1 MEGERRTPPEVFELV
16 ANGFYDRMLAGRGEF
31 LTPEDIANADVPH
44 TPQLFRE
51 MTLVRVLPREDRR
64 GGPWNDRVMIRRTT
78 IRGLCTPTIYV
89 DDRWVE
95 LMPGEG
101 LDDLV
106 PKQTLEAVEVYRAFE
121 APLRYLRTTEYGD
134 DGCGVILF
142 WTINR

>member
-1 MEGERRTPPEVFELV
+1 M
-16 ANGFYDRMLAGRGEF
+16 
-31 LTPEDIANADVPH
+31 
-44 TPQLFRE
+44 
-51 MTLVRVLPREDRR
+51 
-64 GGPWNDRVMIRRTT
+64 
-78 IRGLCTPTIYV
+78 PTIYV

-106 PKQTLEAVEVYRAFE
+106 PKHRLEAVEVYRAFE
-121 APLRYLRTTEYGD
+121 APLRYLRTTEYLD